1 MRLSVSYIGIK
12 TGDCEPAV
20 NARAAHSRPMAQQ
33 LLKKPV
39 AVQAAEVAAP
49 ALAAMTEPAPEISV
63 ILPAFNERANIPM
76 MVERLARAL
85 DGFDWEV
92 VIVDDNSPDGTSAL
106 ARDIG
111 SRDRRVR
118 CIRRVGRRGLA
129 GACIEGMLSSNAPYV
144 AVMDAD
150 GQHDE
155 TLLAAMVLKLRRC
168 ETDLV
173 VASRYTDGTNGTGF
187 TAARAKASQWS
198 TVLARR
204 LLKVELTDPMSGF
217 FMLRRDVI
225 DELAPKLSTQGFKIL
240 LDIAATGRDTLRIA
254 ELPFVFGA
262 RLHGESKLDARV
274 ALDFGQLL
282 LAKLTRDAIS
292 YRFVLFC
299 LVGATGIGAHMATL
313 GLLHGLGVPGFSVQ
327 QTIATMVAIAWNYVF
342 NNAYTYRDQRLTGW
356 TFVRG
361 LAVFELVCSVGA
373 ISNVGVASLIHDG
386 GSGFWLAGL
395 GGAVMGAVW
404 NYTVSAA
411 VVWKAQ

>member
-1 MRLSVSYIGIK
+1 
-12 TGDCEPAV
+12 
-20 NARAAHSRPMAQQ
+20 
-33 LLKKPV
+33 
-39 AVQAAEVAAP
+39 
-49 ALAAMTEPAPEISV
+49 MTEPAPELSV

-76 MVERLARAL
+76 MVERLAKAL
-85 DGFDWEV
+85 DGIDWEV

-129 GACIEGMLSSNAPYV
+129 GACIEGMLASNAPYV

-155 TLLAAMVLKLRRC
+155 TLLAAMVGKLRRC
-168 ETDLV
+168 EADLV
-173 VASRYTDGTNGTGF
+173 VASRYTDGTTDTGF

-198 TVLARR
+198 TALARK

-217 FMLRRDVI
+217 FMLRREVI

-240 LDIAATGRDTLRIA
+240 LDIAATGRDSLRIA
-254 ELPFVFGA
+254 ELPFVFGE
-262 RLHGESKLDARV
+262 RLAGESKLDARA

-282 LAKLTRDAIS
+282 LAKLTNDAIS

-299 LVGATGIGAHMATL
+299 LVGLTGIGAHMATL
-313 GLLHGLGVPGFSVQ
+313 GLLHGIGVPGFGVQ

-356 TFVRG
+356 AFVRG
-361 LAVFELVCSVGA
+361 FAVFELVCSVGA
-373 ISNVGVASLIHDG
+373 ISNVGVASLIYTG
-386 GSGFWLAGL
+386 GPSWWIAGL